1 MLVLFGI
8 ASIVAV
14 AATLFAITRLNA
26 MHALLYLIV
35 SLLAVAFIFALYGA
49 TFAAVLEVI
58 IYAGAIMVLF
68 VFAVMLLNLDPE
80 LLKKENDWVNPRLW
94 VGPAVLTAIL
104 AGELVYVITQSLVP
118 TPSLTPA
125 SPQSV
130 GIALY
135 GNYLLAV
142 EMASMLLLAGLVG
155 AYHIGRRNQE
165 RDQEE

>member
-14 AATLFAITRLNA
+14 AATLLAITRLNA

-35 SLLAVAFIFALYGA
+35 SLLAVAFIFALFGA

-80 LLKKENDWVNPRLW
+80 LLKKENDWVNPRMW
-94 VGPAVLTAIL
+94 IGPAFFTAIL
-104 AGELVYVITQSLVP
+104 AGELGYVIVQSQVP
-118 TPSLTPA
+118 SPA
-125 SPQSV
+125 ANPAAPQSV

-142 EMASMLLLAGLVG
+142 EMASMLLLAGLIG
-155 AYHIGRRNQE
+155 AYHIGRRNQV
-165 RDQEE
+165 RGQED